1 MDLALRYAEESLRKL
16 NGTCLLGKTESPDI
30 FCSVLPSHWRSNKS
44 LPTPFVVVSLRPIPD
59 GTKVTVSAGNEEN
72 SCADLKNSSAEFQQ
86 QIARFSD
93 LRFVGKSGRGKNF
106 NLTITIHTDP
116 QIIAIVTK
124 AIKVTVDGPRDSRNV
139 KMQQQKELQR
149 KRGIYMNDPPIFFK
163 KPMMNNFIH
172 QSLPFNLPG
181 APFPTPQLNI
191 FPTYTPINSPSIA
204 TFQAMMSSIQ
214 SSHIPFQ
221 PIFPLHPKIGLGPT
235 SPPIN
240 SFTHNF
246 QSILNTP
253 SLPTDTASFSPQT
266 KSTTLTDFDDIMCT
280 IKQQNNKN
288 LSEKN
293 KSIHSTVTSLWRP
306 YSTTTTSITGK
317 GEQNAAKAN

>member
-1 MDLALRYAEESLRKL
+1 MELALRYAEESLRKL

-30 FCSVLPSHWRSNKS
+30 FCSVLPNHWRSNKS

-124 AIKVTVDGPRDSRNV
+124 AIKVTVDGPRDSRNLKV
-139 KMQQQKELQR
+139 QQQKELQR
-149 KRGIYMNDPPIFFK
+149 KRGICMNDSPMFFK
-163 KPMMNNFIH
+163 KPMLNNFI
-172 QSLPFNLPG
+172 QPPLSFNLPV

-191 FPTYTPINSPSIA
+191 FSPYSNNYSSSIA
-204 TFQAMMSSIQ
+204 TFQAMISSIQ
-214 SSHIPFQ
+214 PNQIPFQ
-221 PIFPLHPKIGLGPT
+221 PIFPQHPKIGLSPT
-235 SPPIN
+235 SPPLN
-240 SFTHNF
+240 SLTQNF
-246 QSILNTP
+246 STILNTP
-253 SLPTDTASFSPQT
+253 SMPIDTASFSLQT
-266 KSTTLTDFDDIMCT
+266 KSKTLSDFENIMCT
-280 IKQQNNKN
+280 IKHQDSVK
-288 LSEKN
+288 LSNKN
-293 KSIHSTVTSLWRP
+293 KSIPSTVTSLWRP
-306 YSTTTTSITGK
+306 YSNTTTSITGK